1 MSGAPS
7 GQSVA
12 APVEEESSLGS
23 DSVIRPH
30 LQMAGRTVRGNS
42 LRQESVT
49 WSNVSQRNYK
59 QTHFTINKYTY
70 IYLGPV
76 HGRWSQWSAWSTC
89 NRVCGTGNQ
98 TIERS
103 CTNPSPAFE
112 GRDCRGKNVRMRKCN
127 IESCEGI

>member
-7 GQSVA
+7 GLAVA

-70 IYLGPV
+70 I
-76 HGRWSQWSAWSTC
+76 
-89 NRVCGTGNQ
+89 
-98 TIERS
+98 
-103 CTNPSPAFE
+103 
-112 GRDCRGKNVRMRKCN
+112 
-127 IESCEGI
+127 